1 MNVKSLILIPLLLLT
16 CGAMAQDNPP
26 RGGPGGGG
34 PGGGGGPRNRDGID
48 NPPPFNDGRGP
59 GGGGRGGP
67 GGGGGNPL
75 MMQVE
80 LMRNWLDLIDR
91 YAKLSRDPVS
101 AGVAAVVS
109 ADDLLRAKPPEQA
122 IEFFNKMLDEAK
134 NDTVKRAIR
143 LQLAEL
149 YGKANQSDK
158 ALEQL
163 RKLMSDA
170 PANPTATA
178 APPALAE
185 PATAGIK

>member
-1 MNVKSLILIPLLLLT
+1 
-16 CGAMAQDNPP
+16 
-26 RGGPGGGG
+26 
-34 PGGGGGPRNRDGID
+34 
-48 NPPPFNDGRGP
+48 
-59 GGGGRGGP
+59 
-67 GGGGGNPL
+67 

-91 YAKLSRDPVS
+91 YARLSRDPVS
-101 AGVAAVVS
+101 AAVAAVVS
-109 ADDLLRAKPPEQA
+109 ADDLLRTKPPEQA

-149 YGKANQSDK
+149 YGKANQPDK

-170 PANPTATA
+170 PANPTAA
-178 APPALAE
+178 APPPAASAE
-185 PATAGIK
+185 PATAGLK